1 MDKLKLL
8 IGLAIIIGGFYISTK
23 YVEREMQYYYKIAS
37 PAKEGEAEQLGPPIT
52 AAPILLAAPIVPAV
66 GSERD
71 DDAIEGEV
79 EKILIG
85 RRVTA
90 SDFPHAYSFISERC
104 MKCHEEDGPGPWFY
118 GNEHFKND
126 QLFAT
131 KEGLVLRSWTEK
143 LITPTLNYI
152 YKDTHAKKVPFEVGG
167 SAEELLKR
175 SQ

>member
-8 IGLAIIIGGFYISTK
+8 IGLTIIVGGFYIGTK

-52 AAPILLAAPIVPAV
+52 AVPIALSSSIAPSV
-66 GSERD
+66 GNERD

-79 EKILIG
+79 TQVLMG
-85 RRVTA
+85 RRITA
-90 SDFPHAYSFISERC
+90 SDFSHAYSFISERC
-104 MKCHEEDGPGPWFY
+104 MKCHEQDGPGPWFY
-118 GNEHFKND
+118 GRENFEKD

-143 LITPTLNYI
+143 MITPTLNYI

>member
-8 IGLAIIIGGFYISTK
+8 IGLAVIIGGFYIGTK

-37 PAKEGEAEQLGPPIT
+37 PQKEEGEKLWPPIT
-52 AAPILLAAPIVPAV
+52 AAPISITAPIVPAV
-66 GSERD
+66 GNERD

-79 EKILIG
+79 TQVLMG
-85 RRVTA
+85 RRVTM
-90 SDFPHAYSFISERC
+90 SDISHAYSFISERC
-104 MKCHEEDGPGPWFY
+104 MKCHEKDGPGPWFY
-118 GNEHFKND
+118 GMENFEKD

-143 LITPTLNYI
+143 MITPTLNYI

-167 SAEELLKR
+167 SAEDLLKR
-175 SQ
+175 AQ

>member
-8 IGLAIIIGGFYISTK
+8 IGLAIIIAGFYISTK

-37 PAKEGEAEQLGPPIT
+37 PQEEVEELGPPIT
-52 AAPILLAAPIVPAV
+52 AAPIALSAPIVPAV

-79 EKILIG
+79 TQVLMG
-85 RRVTA
+85 RRITA
-90 SDFPHAYSFISERC
+90 SDINHAYSFISERC
-104 MKCHEEDGPGPWFY
+104 MKCHEEDGPGTWFY
-118 GNEHFKND
+118 GMENFEKD

-175 SQ
+175 AQ